1 MERRND
7 RDILRLLKDNKISDA
22 NKLLNKIILEQK
34 EKVEEKPIKFSYFP
48 DPKII
53 PRNNKKY
60 FL

>member
-34 EKVEEKPIKFSYFP
+34 EKDEEKPIKFSYFFEINP
-48 DPKII
+48 RKPFMNPK
-53 PRNNKKY
+53 K
-60 FL
+60 